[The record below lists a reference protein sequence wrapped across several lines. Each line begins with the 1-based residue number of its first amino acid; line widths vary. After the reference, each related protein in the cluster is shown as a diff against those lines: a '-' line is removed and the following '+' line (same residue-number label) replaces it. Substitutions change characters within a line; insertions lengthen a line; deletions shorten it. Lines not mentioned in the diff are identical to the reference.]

1 MVIQAY
7 TRWLRGGD
15 CGFAKNY
22 FMVKAWQVASHPCD
36 VGSKCNGAE
45 TCWVRRLGNSVA
57 HVAAKLAL
65 NSYLDF
71 CFNKGNRPPSLEVAC
86 KGDSSVCVV

>member
-7 TRWLRGGD
+7 TRWLRGSD

-45 TCWVRRLGNSVA
+45 TW
-57 HVAAKLAL
+57 
-65 NSYLDF
+65 
-71 CFNKGNRPPSLEVAC
+71 
-86 KGDSSVCVV
+86 